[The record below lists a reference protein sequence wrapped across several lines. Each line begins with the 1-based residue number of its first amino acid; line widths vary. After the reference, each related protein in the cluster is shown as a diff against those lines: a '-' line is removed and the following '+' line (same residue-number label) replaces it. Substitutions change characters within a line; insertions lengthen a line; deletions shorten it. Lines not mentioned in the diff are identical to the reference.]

1 MKDNNEYSI
10 NIFIMNTESFT
21 ECSEETREL
30 ILRYLASMNEKEK
43 IAYEIAKDHLGT
55 SFNIV
60 KSIGYMEWKAKNL
73 AT

>member
-1 MKDNNEYSI
+1 MK
-10 NIFIMNTESFT
+10 TESFA

-30 ILRYLASMNEKEK
+30 ILRYLASMNKKEK

-60 KSIGYMEWKAKNL
+60 KSIGYIEWKAKNL